1 MKKIF
6 ALLLA
11 LCLLPVMAIAAEVDI
26 SAMAG
31 SQTFGDPEVTITGT
45 AGSPLSLIFQDTVE
59 TVILKDV
66 QFTAPA
72 DQYALLFKHS
82 ADESVKVIFKGTNA
96 VTGGDDA
103 IYSEGSV
110 AVEPVDSAPSHTLT
124 LTGGSH
130 ADKTGGSGIWAHDV
144 SIAGYVTAVG
154 GNSINASGGGG
165 IDAYDVSITGH
176 VTAIGGNSTKE
187 NGGMG
192 IDAIGDINI
201 SGVVMK
207 AVGGNGAINGRQG
220 ISAADGD
227 IVISG
232 TVEYAAGGRGTTG
245 RGGNAMQMGHG
256 NLLITETG
264 AVKLAVGGDGGHGA
278 NGTNGAVGDAVYCS
292 QGDITIHGSLTAV
305 GGNTVN
311 EKGGHGVYAKA
322 GSIDISG
329 DVTATGGNSEKSDGG
344 AGVYAARDIDISGDV
359 TATGGYGEERDGGA
373 GVYTE
378 VGSVNISGMVT
389 AAGGNSE
396 EGCGGRG
403 ICAAY
408 DIDISGTVKSAIGGN
423 GAQGGGWGLRAGNIN
438 ISGTVLKAIGGNS
451 TNGTG
456 GIALNAGKSINICG
470 MVKSAVGGSS
480 GRAGNSGI
488 SAQEGDIVI
497 SGVVESTVGGDAVEM
512 RAGDGIQLGYGNL
525 LITETGV
532 VESAVG
538 GDCVNGY
545 NNRAGNGVFCSKGD
559 ATISGSLKA
568 VGGNTVNIK
577 GGDGITAKNITIG
590 ISGNVNAAGGNSEK
604 SSAGFGASAT
614 ENVEISGRLFAMSG
628 IGGKGVKD
636 VVAVSSKKLL
646 LNDVSASE
654 SMDGRWWEK
663 TRSSNMRFFS
673 APEMINPPL
682 TGDDS
687 QFGLWV
693 LLMGMAGA
701 AMLMLRKRA
710 RN

>member
-45 AGSPLSLIFQDTVE
+45 AGSPLSLIFKDTVE

-72 DQYALLFKHS
+72 DQYALLFEHS
-82 ADESVKVIFKGTNA
+82 ADEGVKVIFKGTNA

-110 AVEPVDSAPSHTLT
+110 AVEPADSAPSHTLT

-154 GNSINASGGGG
+154 GDSINSSGGRG
-165 IDAYDVSITGH
+165 IKANDVSIAGH
-176 VTAIGGNSTKE
+176 VTAIGGNSTNE
-187 NGGMG
+187 NGGIG
-192 IDAIGDINI
+192 IDAIGGIHI

-207 AVGGNGAINGRQG
+207 AVGGNGAINGRHG
-220 ISAADGD
+220 IFATDGD

-245 RGGNAMQMGHG
+245 RGGNAMQTGHG

-264 AVKLAVGGDGGHGA
+264 VVKLAVGGDGGHSA
-278 NGTNGAVGDAVYCS
+278 NGINGAVGNAVICS
-292 QGDITIHGSLTAV
+292 QGDIMIHGSLTAV

-329 DVTATGGNSEKSDGG
+329 DVTATGGNSEKSYGG
-344 AGVYAARDIDISGDV
+344 AGVYAEDDID
-359 TATGGYGEERDGGA
+359 
-373 GVYTE
+373 
-378 VGSVNISGMVT
+378 ISGMVT
-389 AAGGNSE
+389 AAGGDSE
-396 EGCGGRG
+396 EGYGGRG
-403 ICAAY
+403 IYAAC
-408 DIDISGTVKSAIGGN
+408 DVDISGTVKTAAGGS

-525 LITETGV
+525 LITETGM

-545 NNRAGNGVFCSKGD
+545 NNRAGNGVLCSKGD

-693 LLMGMAGA
+693 MLMGMAGA

>member
-45 AGSPLSLIFQDTVE
+45 AGSSLSLIFKDTVE
-59 TVILKDV
+59 KVILKDV

-82 ADESVKVIFKGTNA
+82 ADEGVKVIFKGTNA

-110 AVEPVDSAPSHTLT
+110 AVEPADSAPSHTLT

-154 GNSINASGGGG
+154 GNSINSSGGGG

-187 NGGMG
+187 NGGIG

-227 IVISG
+227 VVISG

-264 AVKLAVGGDGGHGA
+264 AVKLAVGGDGGYGA

-292 QGDITIHGSLTAV
+292 QGDIMIHGSLTAV

-344 AGVYAARDIDISGDV
+344 AGVY
-359 TATGGYGEERDGGA
+359 
-373 GVYTE
+373 TE
-378 VGSVNISGMVT
+378 VGSVNISGTVT
-389 AAGGNSE
+389 AAGGDSE
-396 EGCGGRG
+396 EGYGGRG
-403 ICAAY
+403 IYAAC
-408 DIDISGTVKSAIGGN
+408 DVDISGTVKTAAGGS
-423 GAQGGGWGLRAGNIN
+423 GAQSGGWGLRAENIN

-456 GIALNAGKSINICG
+456 GIALNAGKSINISG
-470 MVKSAVGGSS
+470 MVKSAVGGSG
-480 GRAGNSGI
+480 GRAANSGI

-497 SGVVESTVGGDAVEM
+497 SGVVESTVGGNAVEM
-512 RAGDGIQLGYGNL
+512 RAGDGIYLGHGNL

-545 NNRAGNGVFCSKGD
+545 NNRAGNGVLCSRGE
-559 ATISGSLKA
+559 ILVSGSLKA

-663 TRSSNMRFFS
+663 THSSNMRFFS

>member
-45 AGSPLSLIFQDTVE
+45 AGSSLSLIFQDTVE
-59 TVILKDV
+59 KVILKDV

-110 AVEPVDSAPSHTLT
+110 AVEPADSAPSHTLT

-329 DVTATGGNSEKSDGG
+329 DVTATGGNSEKSYGG
-344 AGVYAARDIDISGDV
+344 AGVYAEDDID
-359 TATGGYGEERDGGA
+359 
-373 GVYTE
+373 
-378 VGSVNISGMVT
+378 ISGMVT
-389 AAGGNSE
+389 AAGGDSE
-396 EGCGGRG
+396 EGYGGRG
-403 ICAAY
+403 IYAAC
-408 DIDISGTVKSAIGGN
+408 DVDISGTVKTAAGGS
-423 GAQGGGWGLRAGNIN
+423 GAQSGGWGLRAGDDID

-456 GIALNAGKSINICG
+456 GIALNAGKSINISG
-470 MVKSAVGGSS
+470 MVKSAVGGSG
-480 GRAGNSGI
+480 GRAANSGI

-497 SGVVESTVGGDAVEM
+497 SGVVESTVGGNAVEM
-512 RAGDGIQLGYGNL
+512 RAGDGIYLGHGNL

-545 NNRAGNGVFCSKGD
+545 NNRAGNGVLCSKGD

-654 SMDGRWWEK
+654 SMGGRWWEK

>member
-11 LCLLPVMAIAAEVDI
+11 LCLLPAMAMAAEVDI

-144 SIAGYVTAVG
+144 SIAGYVTA
-154 GNSINASGGGG
+154 
-165 IDAYDVSITGH
+165 D
-176 VTAIGGNSTKE
+176 
-187 NGGMG
+187 
-192 IDAIGDINI
+192 
-201 SGVVMK
+201 
-207 AVGGNGAINGRQG
+207 
-220 ISAADGD
+220 
-227 IVISG
+227 
-232 TVEYAAGGRGTTG
+232 
-245 RGGNAMQMGHG
+245 
-256 NLLITETG
+256 
-264 AVKLAVGGDGGHGA
+264 
-278 NGTNGAVGDAVYCS
+278 
-292 QGDITIHGSLTAV
+292 
-305 GGNTVN
+305 
-311 EKGGHGVYAKA
+311 
-322 GSIDISG
+322 
-329 DVTATGGNSEKSDGG
+329 GGNSEKSDGG

-359 TATGGYGEERDGGA
+359 TATGGNSEKSYGGA

-378 VGSVNISGMVT
+378 VGSVIISGMVT

-408 DIDISGTVKSAIGGN
+408 DIDISGTVKSAIGGS

-628 IGGKGVKD
+628 IGGKDVKD

>member
-11 LCLLPVMAIAAEVDI
+11 LCLLPVMAMAAEVDI
-26 SAMAG
+26 SAMSG
-31 SQTFGDPEVTITGT
+31 SQTFGDTEVTITGT
-45 AGSPLSLIFQDTVE
+45 AGSSLSLIFQDTVE

-72 DQYALLFKHS
+72 DQHALLFEHS
-82 ADESVKVIFKGTNA
+82 ADEGVKVIFKGTNA

-154 GNSINASGGGG
+154 GDSINASGGGG

-176 VTAIGGNSTKE
+176 VTAVGGNSTNE
-187 NGGMG
+187 SGGIG

-278 NGTNGAVGDAVYCS
+278 NGTSGPVGDAVYCS

-329 DVTATGGNSEKSDGG
+329 DVTATGGNSEKSYGG
-344 AGVYAARDIDISGDV
+344 AGVYAEDDID
-359 TATGGYGEERDGGA
+359 
-373 GVYTE
+373 
-378 VGSVNISGMVT
+378 ISGMVT

-628 IGGKGVKD
+628 IGGKDVKD